1 TYPVEVHLQLSKIG
15 EKNVIVSI
23 ILDITERKE
32 YTTRLENTVKERT
45 EQLEDALNKEKELN
59 ELKTKFLTMVS
70 HEFKT
75 PLSGILTSAYLI
87 KKYNTT
93 EEQAKRKKHIK
104 VISQKVD
111 YLTMIL
117 DDFLSLENLESGTYH
132 YKMNNFH
139 ISRVIN
145 EVVYNANM
153 ILKEGQQ
160 IIYPNNIDDLVMH
173 QDEKILELIL
183 SNILNNAIKYSKQNS
198 KIKLSVK
205 QQNSETVF
213 SIEDYGLGIPEQDI
227 DKIFTRYFRAENVL
241 HIQGT
246 GIGLNLVRSH
256 VENMGG
262 SISIKSKENS
272 LTTVTVILPT
282 TIDHE

>member
-1 TYPVEVHLQLSKIG
+1 
-15 EKNVIVSI
+15 
-23 ILDITERKE
+23 
-32 YTTRLENTVKERT
+32 
-45 EQLEDALNKEKELN
+45 
-59 ELKTKFLTMVS
+59 MV
-70 HEFKT
+70 
-75 PLSGILTSAYLI
+75 
-87 KKYNTT
+87 
-93 EEQAKRKKHIK
+93 
-104 VISQKVD
+104 
-111 YLTMIL
+111 
-117 DDFLSLENLESGTYH
+117 
-132 YKMNNFH
+132 
-139 ISRVIN
+139 
-145 EVVYNANM
+145 
-153 ILKEGQQ
+153 
-160 IIYPNNIDDLVMH
+160 DDLVMH

-213 SIEDYGLGIPEQDI
+213 SVKDYGLGIPEQDI

-262 SISIKSKENS
+262 SISIKSKENNG
-272 LTTVTVILPT
+272 TTVTVILPT